1 MSISSYEFL
10 SIIQAKQN
18 ARAAH
23 GEGSFDYPA
32 VLESVRISI
41 AANNAQELSAALDDE
56 AAAKALK
63 SLIMKYAT
71 EYMAGKEYNRE
82 ALVERIYEDMAGL
95 GILTKYL
102 YDPTVEE
109 ININDYRNIEII
121 RPDRTEYLCDDKA
134 FSSPVAELDIVKR
147 MVRMGGM
154 LLDAQTPRVDSFIG
168 NGTRIS
174 AVSPPITPPEQ
185 GVIVSIRKQNKN
197 RITRQQLIDSGTA
210 TADMLDFLTA
220 CLCYGV
226 SIGTAG
232 GTGSGKSTLMAYLL
246 NSYIRNNED
255 NNNRIYII
263 EDSRELNLLDYD
275 DIHNRPA
282 RVLYTLTK
290 PEPNPVSMFDLIVSS
305 LRFHPA
311 LIVPAEVRDGAAY
324 QAAIAGQTGH
334 TILTSFH
341 ADGAK
346 DAYNRLVALC
356 NMAGTT
362 LPTDRILNMCIGAW
376 PIMIF
381 QKQLK
386 DNSRR
391 ITEVFEATGCIG
403 SDIAGNYL
411 FRFIT
416 DGTERD
422 ENGHI
427 TRISGHH
434 EKVDEISE
442 TLFRRMLDNGAP
454 QDLLKRL
461 FPDTAKLVIPEKTA
475 KRPTPKKAVTK
486 TAAKASVKA
495 TEGEAAGI
503 EAAENKPKPATRTR
517 TKAASKPKEPP
528 AEEKEQGE
536 VS

>member
-10 SIIQAKQN
+10 SILQAKES
-18 ARAAH
+18 ADTAP
-23 GEGSFDYPA
+23 GSDSIDYPT
-32 VLESVRISI
+32 VLENVRTSI
-41 AANNAQELSAALDDE
+41 AANHAQELSAALDDE
-56 AAAKALK
+56 AAANALK

-71 EYMAGKEYNRE
+71 EYMAGKDYNRD

-95 GILTKYL
+95 GVLTKYL

-121 RPDRTEYLCDDKA
+121 RPDSTEYLFDENA
-134 FSSPVAELDIVKR
+134 FSSPAAELDIVKR

-174 AVSPPITPPEQ
+174 AVSPPITPPDQ

-210 TADMLDFLTA
+210 TADMLDFLTN

-226 SIGTAG
+226 SMGTAG

-246 NSYIRNNED
+246 NSYIQNNED

-290 PEPNPVSMFDLIVSS
+290 PEPNPVTMFDLIVSS

-362 LPTDRILNMCIGAW
+362 LPSERILKMCIGAW
-376 PIMIF
+376 PIMVF

-391 ITEVFEATGCIG
+391 ITEIFEATGTLGGEIV
-403 SDIAGNYL
+403 GNYL

-427 TRISGHH
+427 TKILGHH
-434 EKVDEISE
+434 EKASEISE
-442 TLFRRMLDNGAP
+442 MLFRRMLDNGAP
-454 QDLLKRL
+454 QELLQRL
-461 FPDTAKLVIPEKTA
+461 FPDTAKIVVPEKT
-475 KRPTPKKAVTK
+475 PKAP
-486 TAAKASVKA
+486 
-495 TEGEAAGI
+495 
-503 EAAENKPKPATRTR
+503 AEPKPPAKPRTR
-517 TKAASKPKEPP
+517 TKTASKPK
-528 AEEKEQGE
+528 AEQKEQTEQSE

>member
-10 SIIQAKQN
+10 SIIQAKGTAEATQ
-18 ARAAH
+18 
-23 GEGSFDYPA
+23 GSASLDYAA
-32 VLESVRISI
+32 VLENVRTSI
-41 AANNAQELSAALDDE
+41 AANHAQELSAALDD
-56 AAAKALK
+56 ADAAKALK
-63 SLIMKYAT
+63 SLIMKYAA
-71 EYMAGKEYNRE
+71 ECMAGKDYNRE

-95 GILTKYL
+95 GVLTKYL
-102 YDPTVEE
+102 FDPTVEE
-109 ININDYRNIEII
+109 ININDYRTIEII
-121 RPDRTEYLCDDKA
+121 RPDSTEFLYDEEA
-134 FSSPVAELDIVKR
+134 FTSPAAELDIVKR

-154 LLDAQTPRVDSFIG
+154 ILDAQTPRVDSFIG

-174 AVSPPITPPEQ
+174 AVIPPITPPEQ

-210 TADMLDFLTA
+210 TPDMLDFLTA

-226 SIGTAG
+226 SVGTAG

-275 DIHNRPA
+275 DIHDRPA

-290 PEPNPVSMFDLIVSS
+290 PEPNPVTMFDLIVSS

-362 LPTDRILNMCIGAW
+362 LPTERLLKMCISAW
-376 PIMIF
+376 PIMVF

-386 DNSRR
+386 DNTRR
-391 ITEVFEATGCIG
+391 ITEVFEVTGLFEG
-403 SDIAGNYL
+403 GVRGNYL
-411 FRFIT
+411 YRFIT

-427 TRISGHH
+427 TKIIGHH
-434 EKVDEISE
+434 EQTGEISE
-442 TLFRRMLDNGAP
+442 ELYLRMLDNGAP
-454 QDLLKRL
+454 PELLKRL
-461 FPDTAKLVIPEKTA
+461 FPKVKLA
-475 KRPTPKKAVTK
+475 
-486 TAAKASVKA
+486 AAKAA
-495 TEGEAAGI
+495 
-503 EAAENKPKPATRTR
+503 
-517 TKAASKPKEPP
+517 PKE
-528 AEEKEQGE
+528 KSG
-536 VS
+536 VK